1 MAENAHRPA
10 WDRAAADAID
20 EIGTAED
27 SATIANGQGAAKR
40 RCPGC
45 ARKCTKFARVWG
57 WHAGREALLCK
68 RCTAGLIILRGHV
81 AGLKLAP
88 EFKGTPE
95 ARP

>member
-1 MAENAHRPA
+1 MAENANAR
-10 WDRAAADAID
+10 RAPGAAVGCSGNDS
-20 EIGTAED
+20 TAKN
-27 SATIANGQGAAKR
+27 SATIATGQGAAR

-45 ARKCTKFARVWG
+45 ARKCTRLVCVQG

-68 RCTAGLIILRGHV
+68 RCTAGLIILRGRV

-88 EFKGTPE
+88 EVKDTRE